1 MQTLHS
7 PLSNH
12 IFPKSSCT
20 CFGLV
25 FALLGFICWATDVCT
40 ADEVLR
46 LSLRRLLFITVQ
58 GVPALGK
65 SNETGNNLP
74 NRQPHPVILLVV
86 VFFLFVC
93 FGLFFFLIFFFL
105 FRSGSPSVFMVL
117 PSGFTRLLFC
127 GSPALVTA
135 ISQLRY
141 LLLSL
146 LLTHKQTLLAALQQ
160 FGKERAGMRWVICS
174 LARWQDPWFLLKAR
188 EIRDTVD
195 VLRCSYHRLEP
206 QMALHPHFLSSLLTK
221 MEHFLPLSPVSGKPL
236 DKRIIFQTHH
246 FLLWIKL

>member
-7 PLSNH
+7 PLSNY

-25 FALLGFICWATDVCT
+25 FELLGLICWETDVCT
-40 ADEVLR
+40 AEEVLR

-65 SNETGNNLP
+65 SNEMGNDLP
-74 NRQPHPVILLVV
+74 NGQPHPVVLLVV
-86 VFFLFVC
+86 GFWFALFLLFLFVD
-93 FGLFFFLIFFFL
+93 FFFL

-146 LLTHKQTLLAALQQ
+146 LLPHRWTLLAALEQ
-160 FGKERAGMRWVICS
+160 FSKERARMR
-174 LARWQDPWFLLKAR
+174 
-188 EIRDTVD
+188 
-195 VLRCSYHRLEP
+195 
-206 QMALHPHFLSSLLTK
+206 
-221 MEHFLPLSPVSGKPL
+221 
-236 DKRIIFQTHH
+236 
-246 FLLWIKL
+246 

>member
-86 VFFLFVC
+86 VFLFALFLLFLFVD
-93 FGLFFFLIFFFL
+93 FFFSCL
-105 FRSGSPSVFMVL
+105 G
-117 PSGFTRLLFC
+117 
-127 GSPALVTA
+127 
-135 ISQLRY
+135 Q
-141 LLLSL
+141 
-146 LLTHKQTLLAALQQ
+146 
-160 FGKERAGMRWVICS
+160 
-174 LARWQDPWFLLKAR
+174 
-188 EIRDTVD
+188 
-195 VLRCSYHRLEP
+195 
-206 QMALHPHFLSSLLTK
+206 ALHLCSWSCHQVSPDCCFVEGQPWSQPSISWGTCSSLCSLLTSRPCLQ
-221 MEHFLPLSPVSGKPL
+221 HFSNLARREPGWGEWFV
-236 DKRIIFQTHH
+236 H
-246 FLLWIKL
+246 